1 MPFQFKV
8 VIFIVGSAG
17 FVWLSWSSFHDFRS
31 HGFYRFFAFESILA
45 LILLNLDYWFYEPF
59 SFRQMVSWLLLI
71 ISGFLV
77 VHGSLL
83 LRTMGKPDSTR
94 DDSSLVGIEKTTE
107 LVTAGAYRYIR
118 HPIYS
123 SGLFGVCGVFFK
135 HPSWV
140 SISLVAV
147 ATFFLTMTAKMEEE
161 ENIRFFG
168 TAYQNYMKQTRM
180 FIPFL
185 F

>member
-1 MPFQFKV
+1 MPFQFKLAV
-8 VIFIVGSAG
+8 FIVGSAG
-17 FVWLSWSSFHDFRS
+17 FVWLSWRSFRHFRS

-45 LILLNLDYWFYEPF
+45 LVLLNLDYWFYEPF
-59 SFRQMVSWLLLI
+59 RVFQMVSWLLLI
-71 ISGFLV
+71 ISVFLV
-77 VHGSLL
+77 IHGFLL
-83 LRTMGKPDSTR
+83 LRRGGKPDSR
-94 DDSSLVGIEKTTE
+94 RNDLSLVGVEKTTE
-107 LVTAGAYRYIR
+107 LVIAGAYRYIR

-123 SGLFGVCGVFFK
+123 SGFFGTWGVFFK
-135 HPSWV
+135 HPSWP
-140 SISLVAV
+140 SISLAVV

-168 TAYQNYMKQTRM
+168 TAYQDYMKQTRM